1 VFVDIIGKKK
11 KGEKLTRQEI
21 EQFVTGASSGSVP
34 DYQLSA
40 LLMAICLKG
49 MDEEETYELTRAMAQ
64 SGETVDT
71 SFAGGIVVDK
81 HSTGGV
87 SDTVTPIIVPVLA
100 QAGLKVL
107 KMSGRGLSHTGGT
120 IDKLEAIP
128 GFRTSLTLDE
138 IKEGLEKCGAVI
150 VAQTANLAPADK
162 AFYALRDVTATVD
175 SLPLIASS
183 IMSKKLA
190 SGSDVILLDVKYGSG
205 AFMKDREEA
214 LKLAKCMVSI
224 GSRAK
229 KRCAAIV
236 SSMQQPL
243 SDAVGCNLEMKSAL
257 SILHGREKGSLYE
270 VAREICARI
279 FTLAGKEKDLK
290 KARARFD
297 EAIEKR
303 LALERF
309 ARIVKLQG
317 GDKSYV
323 YDPSLFKD
331 ASFKVTVKAKGSGYV
346 SAIDAEAIGKTAVAL
361 GGGREK
367 KGDLIDHSVGISFKL
382 RLNQKVEK
390 GDAVATLY
398 ARDLKKSEAAMALI
412 EGSYELSDGPQA
424 DDRLLY
430 AYVTEEGIEYYE

>member
-1 VFVDIIGKKK
+1 MFVDIIGKKK

-64 SGETVDT
+64 SGEIVDT
-71 SFAGGIVVDK
+71 SFAGGTVVDK

-100 QAGLKVL
+100 QAGLKVF

-128 GFRTSLTLDE
+128 GFRTSLSLDE
-138 IKEGLEKCGAVI
+138 IKESLKECGAVI
-150 VAQTANLAPADK
+150 VAQTADLAPADK
-162 AFYALRDVTATVD
+162 ALYALRDVTATVD

-205 AFMKDREEA
+205 AFMKNREEA
-214 LKLAKCMVSI
+214 LELAKCMVSI
-224 GSRAK
+224 GARAK

-236 SSMQQPL
+236 SSMEQPL
-243 SDAVGCNLEMKSAL
+243 SDAVGCNLEMRSAL
-257 SILHGREKGSLYE
+257 SVLHGKEKGSLYE
-270 VAREICARI
+270 VAKEICARI
-279 FTLAGKEKDLK
+279 FTLAGTEKNIE
-290 KARARFD
+290 KARKRFD
-297 EAIEKR
+297 DAIEKR

-309 ARIVKLQG
+309 AQMVRLQG
-317 GDKSYV
+317 GDEAYV

-331 ASFKVTVKAKGSGYV
+331 APFKVTVKAKESGYV
-346 SAIDAEAIGKTAVAL
+346 SKIDAEAVGKAAVAL

-367 KGDLIDHSVGISFKL
+367 KGDPIDHTVGINFKL
-382 RLNQKVEK
+382 RLNGKVEK
-390 GDAVATLY
+390 GDVIAILY
-398 ARDLKKSEAAMALI
+398 AKEIKKADAAGALI
-412 EGSYELSDGPQA
+412 EGCYQLSKEPQA

-430 AYVTEEGIEYYE
+430 AYVTEKGIEYYD